1 MAVLGKIRS
10 KGILLVSIIG
20 LGLFAFIAE
29 EAFRSCEASKNNE
42 RQQIGV
48 VLGEK
53 MTYEEFQKLVD
64 EYSDVIKMMQGK
76 ENFTEDELN
85 SLRDQV
91 WNSYVQSKLIEED
104 AKKLGL
110 RVTDDEIRAI
120 LNEGTNQM
128 LLQTP
133 FVNQQTGR
141 FDANQL
147 KQFLSEYKKNT
158 NPQLQEQYQK
168 IYNYWNFIEKSLRQ
182 QILAQKYQTLLAST
196 FLSNPVEAQQ
206 AFNEAN
212 EEADI
217 DLIAF
222 PYSSVKDADIKVT
235 DADLKSKY
243 EELKPTFQQYEE
255 SRDIKYVSVKVNAS
269 AADKSELLKKTN
281 EYAKAL
287 ASAEDPAEAV
297 RKSGSIIPY
306 LGVPVNKNA
315 FPTDVQLLLDSIA
328 VGSTT
333 AVKENAQDNTLNAL
347 RLISRAQLPDS
358 IQFQAIQ
365 VGGNTPE
372 EAHKRAD
379 SIYAALSADASQ
391 WEAIAKKYG
400 QTGEKTWMTTQQYQY
415 APSLD
420 KDTKNYLNV
429 LNNAGVGE
437 LKNIAT
443 NGGNIIVKVS
453 GRKAMTTKY
462 IAAVIKTEIAFSK
475 DTYSK
480 AYNKFSQYVSE
491 NQTIEALEKNAKKY
505 GYTLETLSDVVNSQH
520 NVANIHSTH
529 EALKWIFDNKEG
541 NVSPLYECGDNDN
554 LLVVGLT
561 KIHKK
566 GYRDLDDPMVKEKVK
581 AEVVKDKKA
590 EKLIAEV
597 SGIKNAK
604 EAIAKGA
611 KVSSVNQVSFAAPV
625 FVAETGASEPALS
638 GAVAA
643 TGKGKF
649 STHPVKGN
657 AGVYLFSKKNVNKR
671 SGVKFNDKQEESKLA
686 QRHLQMASGF
696 MGELFIKADVV
707 DNRYLFF

>member
-453 GRKAMTTKY
+453 DRKAMTTKY
-462 IAAVIKTEIAFSK
+462 IAAVIKTEITFSK

-590 EKLIAEV
+590 EKLMAEV
-597 SGIKNAK
+597 SDIKNAK

>member
-269 AADKSELLKKTN
+269 ATDKSELLKKTN

-453 GRKAMTTKY
+453 DRKAMTTKY
-462 IAAVIKTEIAFSK
+462 IAAVIKTEISFSK

-529 EALKWIFDNKEG
+529 EALKWIFDAKEG

>member
-269 AADKSELLKKTN
+269 ATDKSELLKKTN

-453 GRKAMTTKY
+453 DRKAMTTKY

-491 NQTIEALEKNAKKY
+491 NQTIEVLEKNAKKY

-529 EALKWIFDNKEG
+529 EALKWIFDAKEG

>member
-269 AADKSELLKKTN
+269 ATDKSELLKKTN

-453 GRKAMTTKY
+453 DRKAMTTKY
-462 IAAVIKTEIAFSK
+462 IAAVIKTEITFSK

-505 GYTLETLSDVVNSQH
+505 GYTLETLGDVVNSQH

-529 EALKWIFDNKEG
+529 EALKWIFDAKEG

>member
-269 AADKSELLKKTN
+269 ATDKSELLKKTN

-453 GRKAMTTKY
+453 DRKAMTTKY

>member
-1 MAVLGKIRS
+1 MAALGKIRS

-453 GRKAMTTKY
+453 DRKAMTTKY

-566 GYRDLDDPMVKEKVK
+566 GYRDLDDPMVNERVK

-657 AGVYLFSKKNVNKR
+657 AGVYLFAKKNVNKR

-696 MGELFIKADVV
+696 MGELYIKADVV

>member
-269 AADKSELLKKTN
+269 ATDKSELLKKTN

-287 ASAEDPAEAV
+287 ASAEDPAEAG

-453 GRKAMTTKY
+453 DRKAMTTKY

-529 EALKWIFDNKEG
+529 EALKWIFDAKEG

-671 SGVKFNDKQEESKLA
+671 SGVKFNDKQEESKIA

>member
-1 MAVLGKIRS
+1 MAALGKIRS

-453 GRKAMTTKY
+453 DRKAMTTKY

-566 GYRDLDDPMVKEKVK
+566 GYRDLDDPMVKERVKV
-581 AEVVKDKKA
+581 EVVKDKKA

-657 AGVYLFSKKNVNKR
+657 AGVYLFAKKNVNKR

-696 MGELFIKADVV
+696 MGELYIKADVV

>member
-269 AADKSELLKKTN
+269 ATDKSELLKKTN

-453 GRKAMTTKY
+453 DRKAMTTKY

-529 EALKWIFDNKEG
+529 EALKWIFDAKEG

-611 KVSSVNQVSFAAPV
+611 KVSSVNQVSFAAV

>member
-29 EAFRSCEASKNNE
+29 EAFRSSEASKNNE

-453 GRKAMTTKY
+453 DRKAMTTKY
-462 IAAVIKTEIAFSK
+462 IAAVIKTEITFSK

-529 EALKWIFDNKEG
+529 EALKWIFNAKEG
-541 NVSPLYECGDNDN
+541 NVSPRYECGDNDN

>member
-453 GRKAMTTKY
+453 DRKAMTTKY
-462 IAAVIKTEIAFSK
+462 IAAVIKTEITFSK

-505 GYTLETLSDVVNSQH
+505 GYTLETLGDVVNSQH

-529 EALKWIFDNKEG
+529 EALKWIFDHKEG

-671 SGVKFNDKQEESKLA
+671 SGVKFNDKQEESKIA

>member
-10 KGILLVSIIG
+10 KGILLVSSIG

-453 GRKAMTTKY
+453 DRKAMTTKY

-529 EALKWIFDNKEG
+529 EALKWIFDAKEG

>member
-1 MAVLGKIRS
+1 MAALGKIRS

-110 RVTDDEIRAI
+110 RVTDDEIRAT

-453 GRKAMTTKY
+453 DRKAMTTKY

-657 AGVYLFSKKNVNKR
+657 AGVYLFAKKNVNKR

>member
-269 AADKSELLKKTN
+269 ATDKSELLKKTN

-453 GRKAMTTKY
+453 DRKAMTTKY
-462 IAAVIKTEIAFSK
+462 IAAVIKTEITFSK

-529 EALKWIFDNKEG
+529 EALKWIFDAKEG

-696 MGELFIKADVV
+696 MGELYIKADVV

>member
-269 AADKSELLKKTN
+269 ATDKSELLKKTN

-379 SIYAALSADASQ
+379 SIYAALAADASQ

-453 GRKAMTTKY
+453 DRKAMTTKY

-529 EALKWIFDNKEG
+529 EALKWIFNAKEG
-541 NVSPLYECGDNDN
+541 NVSPRYECGDNDN

>member
-217 DLIAF
+217 DLAF

-453 GRKAMTTKY
+453 DRKAMTTKY

-529 EALKWIFDNKEG
+529 EALKWIFDAKEG

>member
-91 WNSYVQSKLIEED
+91 WNSYVQSKLIEAD
-104 AKKLGL
+104 AEKLGL
-110 RVTDDEIRAI
+110 RVTDDEIRNI

-168 IYNYWNFIEKSLRQ
+168 IYNYWNFIEKTLRQ

-196 FLSNPVEAQQ
+196 FLSNPIEAQQ

-217 DLIAF
+217 DLISF
-222 PYSSVKDADIKVT
+222 PYSSVKDADIKIT

-243 EELKPTFQQYEE
+243 EELKPTFAHYEE
-255 SRDIKYVSVKVNAS
+255 SRDVKFVSVKVNAS
-269 AADKSELLKKTN
+269 AADKNALIKKTN
-281 EYAKAL
+281 EYAKDL
-287 ASAEDPAEAV
+287 ATAEDPSEAV
-297 RKSGSIIPY
+297 RKSGSLVPY

-315 FPTDVQLLLDSIA
+315 FPTDVQALLDSIA

-333 AVKENAQDNTLNAL
+333 AVKENTQDNTLNAL

-365 VGGNTPE
+365 VGGNTPA

-391 WEAIAKKYG
+391 WETIAKKYG

-443 NGGNIIVKVS
+443 TSGNIIVKVS
-453 GRKAMTTKY
+453 DRKAMTTKY
-462 IAAVIKTEIAFSK
+462 IAAVIKTDIAFSK

-505 GYTLETLSDVVNSQH
+505 GYTVETINDVVNSQH

-529 EALKWIFDNKEG
+529 DALKWIFEAKEG
-541 NVSPLYECGDNDN
+541 DVSQLYECGDNDN

-561 KIHKK
+561 KVHEK
-566 GYRDLDDPMVKEKVK
+566 GYRDLDDPIVKERVK
-581 AEVVKDKKA
+581 AEVIKDKKA
-590 EKLIAEV
+590 EKLMAEV

-604 EAIAKGA
+604 EAMAKGA

-625 FVAETGASEPALS
+625 FVTETGASEPALS

-643 TGKGKF
+643 TGKGQF
-649 STHPVKGN
+649 SAHPVKGN
-657 AGVYLFSKKNVNKR
+657 AGVYLFAKKNINKR
-671 SGVKFNDKQEESKLA
+671 ADVKFNDKQEESKIA
-686 QRHLQMASGF
+686 QRNLQMASGF
-696 MGELFIKADVV
+696 MGELFIKADIV

>member
-1 MAVLGKIRS
+1 M
-10 KGILLVSIIG
+10 
-20 LGLFAFIAE
+20 
-29 EAFRSCEASKNNE
+29 
-42 RQQIGV
+42 
-48 VLGEK
+48 
-53 MTYEEFQKLVD
+53 
-64 EYSDVIKMMQGK
+64 
-76 ENFTEDELN
+76 
-85 SLRDQV
+85 
-91 WNSYVQSKLIEED
+91 
-104 AKKLGL
+104 
-110 RVTDDEIRAI
+110 
-120 LNEGTNQM
+120 
-128 LLQTP
+128 
-133 FVNQQTGR
+133 
-141 FDANQL
+141 
-147 KQFLSEYKKNT
+147 
-158 NPQLQEQYQK
+158 
-168 IYNYWNFIEKSLRQ
+168 
-182 QILAQKYQTLLAST
+182 
-196 FLSNPVEAQQ
+196 
-206 AFNEAN
+206 
-212 EEADI
+212 
-217 DLIAF
+217 
-222 PYSSVKDADIKVT
+222 
-235 DADLKSKY
+235 
-243 EELKPTFQQYEE
+243 
-255 SRDIKYVSVKVNAS
+255 
-269 AADKSELLKKTN
+269 
-281 EYAKAL
+281 
-287 ASAEDPAEAV
+287 
-297 RKSGSIIPY
+297 
-306 LGVPVNKNA
+306 
-315 FPTDVQLLLDSIA
+315 
-328 VGSTT
+328 
-333 AVKENAQDNTLNAL
+333 
-347 RLISRAQLPDS
+347 
-358 IQFQAIQ
+358 
-365 VGGNTPE
+365 
-372 EAHKRAD
+372 
-379 SIYAALSADASQ
+379 
-391 WEAIAKKYG
+391 
-400 QTGEKTWMTTQQYQY
+400 
-415 APSLD
+415 
-420 KDTKNYLNV
+420 
-429 LNNAGVGE
+429 GE
-437 LKNIAT
+437 LRNIAT

-453 GRKAMTTKY
+453 DRKAMTTKY

-529 EALKWIFDNKEG
+529 EALKWIFDAKEG

>member
-269 AADKSELLKKTN
+269 ATDKSELLKKTN

-453 GRKAMTTKY
+453 DRKAMTTKY

-529 EALKWIFDNKEG
+529 EALKWIFNAKEG

>member
-1 MAVLGKIRS
+1 MAALGTIR
-10 KGILLVSIIG
+10 KRGVILVCIISF
-20 LGLFAFIAE
+20 GLFAFIAE

-269 AADKSELLKKTN
+269 ATDKSELLKKTN

-453 GRKAMTTKY
+453 DRKAMTTKY

-529 EALKWIFDNKEG
+529 EALKWIFDAKEG

>member
-1 MAVLGKIRS
+1 MAALGKIRS

-297 RKSGSIIPY
+297 RKSSSIIPY

-400 QTGEKTWMTTQQYQY
+400 QTGEKTWLTTQQYQY

-420 KDTKNYLNV
+420 KDTKNYLNI

-453 GRKAMTTKY
+453 DRKAMTTKY

-491 NQTIEALEKNAKKY
+491 NQTIEALEKNTKKY

-566 GYRDLDDPMVKEKVK
+566 GYRDLDDPMVKERVK

-657 AGVYLFSKKNVNKR
+657 AGVYLFAKKNVNKR
-671 SGVKFNDKQEESKLA
+671 SGVKFNDKQEESKIA
-686 QRHLQMASGF
+686 QRNLQMASGF

>member
-269 AADKSELLKKTN
+269 ATDKSELLKKTN

-297 RKSGSIIPY
+297 RKSSSIIPY

-453 GRKAMTTKY
+453 DRKAMTTKY

-529 EALKWIFDNKEG
+529 EALKWIFDAKEG

-671 SGVKFNDKQEESKLA
+671 SGVKFNDKQEESKIA

>member
-269 AADKSELLKKTN
+269 ATDRSELLKKTN

-453 GRKAMTTKY
+453 DRKAMTTKY

-529 EALKWIFDNKEG
+529 EALKWVFDAKEG

>member
-269 AADKSELLKKTN
+269 ATDKSELFKKTN

-453 GRKAMTTKY
+453 DRKAMTTKY

-529 EALKWIFDNKEG
+529 EALKWIFDAKEG

>member
-453 GRKAMTTKY
+453 DRKAMTTKY

-505 GYTLETLSDVVNSQH
+505 GYTLETLGDVVNSQH

-529 EALKWIFDNKEG
+529 EALKWIFNAKEG
-541 NVSPLYECGDNDN
+541 NVSPRYECGDNDN

>member
-1 MAVLGKIRS
+1 M
-10 KGILLVSIIG
+10 
-20 LGLFAFIAE
+20 
-29 EAFRSCEASKNNE
+29 
-42 RQQIGV
+42 
-48 VLGEK
+48 
-53 MTYEEFQKLVD
+53 
-64 EYSDVIKMMQGK
+64 
-76 ENFTEDELN
+76 
-85 SLRDQV
+85 
-91 WNSYVQSKLIEED
+91 
-104 AKKLGL
+104 
-110 RVTDDEIRAI
+110 
-120 LNEGTNQM
+120 
-128 LLQTP
+128 
-133 FVNQQTGR
+133 
-141 FDANQL
+141 
-147 KQFLSEYKKNT
+147 
-158 NPQLQEQYQK
+158 
-168 IYNYWNFIEKSLRQ
+168 
-182 QILAQKYQTLLAST
+182 
-196 FLSNPVEAQQ
+196 
-206 AFNEAN
+206 
-212 EEADI
+212 
-217 DLIAF
+217 
-222 PYSSVKDADIKVT
+222 T

-453 GRKAMTTKY
+453 DRKAMTTKY

-566 GYRDLDDPMVKEKVK
+566 GYRDLDDPMVKERVK

-657 AGVYLFSKKNVNKR
+657 AGVYLFAKKNVNKR

-696 MGELFIKADVV
+696 MGELYIKADVV

>member
-269 AADKSELLKKTN
+269 ATDKSELLKKTN

-453 GRKAMTTKY
+453 DRKAMTTKY

-529 EALKWIFDNKEG
+529 EALKWIFDAKEG

-554 LLVVGLT
+554 LLVFGLT

>member
-379 SIYAALSADASQ
+379 SIYAALSADAYQ

-453 GRKAMTTKY
+453 DRKAMTTKY

-529 EALKWIFDNKEG
+529 EALKWIFDAKEG

>member
-269 AADKSELLKKTN
+269 ATDKSELFKKTN
-281 EYAKAL
+281 EYAKAF

-400 QTGEKTWMTTQQYQY
+400 QTGEKTWMTTQQYQF

-453 GRKAMTTKY
+453 DRKAMTTKY
-462 IAAVIKTEIAFSK
+462 IAAVIKTEITFSK

-529 EALKWIFDNKEG
+529 EALKWIFDAKEG

-590 EKLIAEV
+590 EKLMAEV

>member
-400 QTGEKTWMTTQQYQY
+400 QTGEKTWMTTQQYQF

-453 GRKAMTTKY
+453 DRKAMTTKY
-462 IAAVIKTEIAFSK
+462 IAAVIKTEITFSK

>member
-196 FLSNPVEAQQ
+196 FLSNPVEALQ

-269 AADKSELLKKTN
+269 ATDKSELLKKTN

-453 GRKAMTTKY
+453 DRKAMTTKY

-505 GYTLETLSDVVNSQH
+505 GYTLETLSDMVNSQH

-529 EALKWIFDNKEG
+529 EALKWIFNAKEG

-590 EKLIAEV
+590 EKLMAEV

>member
-133 FVNQQTGR
+133 FVNQQTGC

-269 AADKSELLKKTN
+269 ATDKSELLKKTN

-437 LKNIAT
+437 LRNIAT

-453 GRKAMTTKY
+453 DRKAMTTKY

-529 EALKWIFDNKEG
+529 EALKWIFDAKEG

-671 SGVKFNDKQEESKLA
+671 SGVKFNDKQEESKIA

>member
-347 RLISRAQLPDS
+347 RLISRTQLPDS

-400 QTGEKTWMTTQQYQY
+400 QTGEKTWMTTQQYQF

-453 GRKAMTTKY
+453 DRKAMTTKY
-462 IAAVIKTEIAFSK
+462 IAAVIKTEITFSK

-529 EALKWIFDNKEG
+529 EALKWIFNAKEG
-541 NVSPLYECGDNDN
+541 NVSPRYECGDNDN

-590 EKLIAEV
+590 EKLMAEV

>member
-269 AADKSELLKKTN
+269 ATDKSELLKKTN

-453 GRKAMTTKY
+453 DRKAMTTKY

-529 EALKWIFDNKEG
+529 EALKWIFDAKEG

-611 KVSSVNQVSFAAPV
+611 RVSSVNQVSFAAPV

>member
-269 AADKSELLKKTN
+269 AADKSELFKKTN

-453 GRKAMTTKY
+453 DRKAMTTKY

-505 GYTLETLSDVVNSQH
+505 GYTLETLGDVVNSQH

-529 EALKWIFDNKEG
+529 EALKWIFDAKEG

-671 SGVKFNDKQEESKLA
+671 SGVKFNDKQEESKIA

>member
-429 LNNAGVGE
+429 LNYAGVGE

-453 GRKAMTTKY
+453 DRKAMTTKY

-529 EALKWIFDNKEG
+529 EALKWIFDAKEG

>member
-269 AADKSELLKKTN
+269 ATDKSELLKKTN

-453 GRKAMTTKY
+453 DRKAMTTKY

-529 EALKWIFDNKEG
+529 EALKWIFDAKEG

-590 EKLIAEV
+590 EKLIAEG

>member
-196 FLSNPVEAQQ
+196 YLSNPVEAQQ

-372 EAHKRAD
+372 EAHRRAD

-453 GRKAMTTKY
+453 DRKAMTTKY

-529 EALKWIFDNKEG
+529 EALKWIFDAKEG

-590 EKLIAEV
+590 EKRMAEV
-597 SGIKNAK
+597 SGSKNAK

>member
-269 AADKSELLKKTN
+269 ATDKSELLKKTN

-453 GRKAMTTKY
+453 DRKAMTTKY
-462 IAAVIKTEIAFSK
+462 IAAVIKTEITFSK

-529 EALKWIFDNKEG
+529 EALKWIFDAKEG

-649 STHPVKGN
+649 SSHPVKGN

-671 SGVKFNDKQEESKLA
+671 SGVKFNDKQEESKIA

-696 MGELFIKADVV
+696 MGELYIKADVV